1 MSGQDWL
8 ILLGFAIE
16 AVFWIGAY
24 ALIVRHAFREK
35 IHGMPVVAMCGN
47 IAWEYILGLGLFP
60 ACPVYWV
67 DCPDRIM
74 GPVTLAAALLDTFIL
89 YTIIR
94 FGRDQFR
101 KIPFLHRYFPILV
114 PLGVGVAFAV
124 VFRVMSDMYTVNVF
138 GAAVDG
144 QVPAFLQAGLQGG
157 LYTGW
162 GLALMMGLLFIAL
175 IISRDNV
182 QGQSFYI
189 ALFMMLGNVG
199 AFLFDIF
206 ATSALPGLLYVLV
219 VISLSLNLIY
229 VVMVYRKSLALGIDP
244 LRRW

>member
-1 MSGQDWL
+1 MTGQDWL

-24 ALIVRHAFREK
+24 VLVIRHAFRDK
-35 IHGMPVVAMCGN
+35 IHAMPVVAMCGN
-47 IAWEYILGLGLFP
+47 IGWEFILGLGLFP
-60 ACPVYWV
+60 ACPVYWPN
-67 DCPDRIM
+67 CPDAIM
-74 GPVTLAAALLDTFIL
+74 GPATLAAALLDAFIL

-94 FGRDQFR
+94 FGREQFR
-101 KIPFLHRYFPILV
+101 WIPWLYRYFPVFVLAGAAI
-114 PLGVGVAFAV
+114 GFTV

-138 GAAVDG
+138 EAAVNG
-144 QVPAFLQAGLQGG
+144 EVPAFLQAGLQGG

-162 GLALMMGLLFIAL
+162 GLALMMGVLFIAL
-175 IISRDNV
+175 ITSRDNV

-206 ATSALPGLLYVLV
+206 ATISLPGLLYVLV
-219 VISLSLNLIY
+219 VVSLTLNLIY
-229 VVMVYRKSLALGIDP
+229 AIMVYRKSQALGLDP

>member
-8 ILLGFAIE
+8 ILGGFAIE
-16 AVFWIGAY
+16 AVFWLGAY

-47 IAWEYILGLGLFP
+47 ISWEFILGLGLFP
-60 ACPVYWV
+60 ACPVYWA
-67 DCPDRIM
+67 DCPQAIM
-74 GPVTLAAALLDTFIL
+74 GPVTLFAALLDAFIL

-101 KIPFLHRYFPILV
+101 HIPWLHRYFLPLV
-114 PLGVGVAFAV
+114 LLGVAAAFAV
-124 VFRVMSDMYTVNVF
+124 VYSVMHDMYTINLYDAPVN
-138 GAAVDG
+138 GE
-144 QVPAFLQAGLQGG
+144 VPDFLQAGLQGG

-175 IISRDNV
+175 LTSRGNV

-206 ATSALPGLLYVLV
+206 ATPQLPGLLYVLV
-219 VISLSLNLIY
+219 VLSLTVNGIY
-229 VVMVYRKSLALGIDP
+229 AVMVYRKSRELGLDP